1 MIRLV
6 NILNEQRIDKL
17 NVLFVTDQPDNVGFA
32 KKLIASNVVTG
43 KIKSYR
49 SNDDSSELNNLVYY
63 NISAEYDL
71 VVIYCSGLKDDSER
85 TVIQNLDNI
94 LTTGKRF
101 NIPIV
106 FITIPTT
113 RFIKDTEKLNKK
125 FGFNYIDKINNWIRN
140 KSNVDYVVDLDSLE
154 DDVFFDKDGIELS
167 TQGQR
172 VIYKQ
177 LLQVIKSLDNS
188 VDIDTELTKSDSKN
202 GIPTSGTLNSLRK
215 VQDKLVA
222 LGYTISDIEI
232 KNNRFGPST
241 SQAIQDFQMDNR
253 LTTSGKLDSKT
264 IKQLQIQIPIGST
277 TKIIAPKGERGL
289 PLEIMDFLID
299 KGLSVAGAAGIVG
312 NMQVESGFNTSVL
325 GDNGTSIGLCQWHN
339 ERKDKLFTW
348 TKENNLE
355 PLSVEGQLEYLWMEL
370 ETSFRSLISKFE
382 TISDPQDAAHAFARQ
397 FERPSY
403 ISPLRLEYA
412 QKYFDAYNSGGISG
426 TLKSIWTGIKTAAT
440 IGGAVTGIVGTEIFG
455 SGAGHLIGNKGGG
468 DGGDWGG
475 TLPKLISILPAG
487 NWTAPSQKRGK
498 QLTKSGGVSDHYLG
512 RTDSY
517 ACDFGLDSTFGGDAK
532 KATEFAIAIAQNAGK
547 DIDSWTPY
555 IGKYLNINSGGYRVQ
570 IIWQSNVGG
579 NHYDHVHVGV
589 RRI

>member
-6 NILNEQRIDKL
+6 NILNEQRVDKL
-17 NVLFVTDQPDNVGFA
+17 NVLFVSDQPDNIVFA
-32 KKLIASNVVTG
+32 KKLIASNIVTG
-43 KIKSYR
+43 KIKSYQ

-63 NISAEYDL
+63 NMSAEYDL

-101 NIPIV
+101 NIPV
-106 FITIPTT
+106 VLITIPTT
-113 RFIKDTEKLNKK
+113 RFIKDTKKLNKR
-125 FGFNYIDKINNWIRN
+125 FGFDYIDKINNWISN
-140 KSNVDYVVDLDSLE
+140 KSNADYIVNLNDLE
-154 DDVFFDKDGIELS
+154 DDVFFDKAGINLT

-177 LLQVIKSLDNS
+177 LLQVIKSLDNNID
-188 VDIDTELTKSDSKN
+188 VDAEIIKSDSKD
-202 GIPTSGTLNSLRK
+202 GIPNSGTLNSLRK
-215 VQDKLVA
+215 IQDKLVSF
-222 LGYTISDIEI
+222 GYVISNIEI

-241 SQAIQDFQMDNR
+241 SKAIRDFQMSNE

-277 TKIIAPKGERGL
+277 TKIIAAKGERGL

-299 KGLSVAGAAGIVG
+299 KGLSIAGAAGIVG
-312 NMQVESGFNTSVL
+312 NMQVESGFNTSIL

-348 TKENNLE
+348 TKENNLK

-370 ETSFRSLISKFE
+370 KTSFTSLISKLE
-382 TISDPQDAAHAFARQ
+382 TISDPQDAAHTFARQ

-440 IGGAVTGIVGTEIFG
+440 IGGVVSGIVGTEIFG
-455 SGAGHLIGNKGGG
+455 NGAGHLIGNKGGG
-468 DGGDWGG
+468 DDGNWGG
-475 TLPKLISILPAG
+475 SLPKMISILPAG
-487 NWTAPSQKRGK
+487 NWVASSQKRSR
-498 QLTKSGGVSDHYLG
+498 QQTRGGSTSDHYVG
-512 RTDSY
+512 KTNSY
-517 ACDFGLDSTFGGDAK
+517 ACDFMLNSTFNGDTK
-532 KATEFAIAIAQNAGK
+532 KATEFAIAVAQNAGK

-555 IGKYLNINSGGYRVQ
+555 VGKYLNIDSGDYRVQ

>member
-17 NVLFVTDQPDNVGFA
+17 NVLFVTDQPDNVIFA

-71 VVIYCSGLKDDSER
+71 VVIFCSGLKDNTER
-85 TVIQNLDNI
+85 SVIQSLENI
-94 LTTGKRF
+94 QTTGKRF

-125 FGFNYIDKINNWIRN
+125 FGFNYIDKINNWINN
-140 KSNVDYVVDLDSLE
+140 KSNVDYVVDLDSLQ
-154 DDVFFDKDGIELS
+154 DDVFFDKDGVTLS

-177 LLQVIKSLDNS
+177 LLRVIKSLDS
-188 VDIDTELTKSDSKN
+188 SIDVDAEITKSDSNN

-222 LGYTISDIEI
+222 LGFTISDIEI

-241 SQAIQDFQMDNR
+241 SEAIHDFQMDNK
-253 LTTSGKLDSKT
+253 LNPSGKLDSKT
-264 IKQLQIQIPIGST
+264 IKQLQIKTPILAT
-277 TKIIAPKGERGL
+277 TKILAPHGERGQVMK
-289 PLEIMDFLID
+289 IMDFLID
-299 KGLSVAGAAGIVG
+299 KGLSIAGAAGIVG
-312 NMQVESGFNTSVL
+312 NMQIESGFNTSVL

-355 PLSVEGQLEYLWMEL
+355 PLSIEGQLEYLWMEL
-370 ETSFRSLISKFE
+370 DTSFKSLVSKLE

-403 ISPLRLEYA
+403 ISPKRLEYA
-412 QKYFDAYNSGGISG
+412 QQYFDEYNAGGVSG

-440 IGGAVTGIVGTEIFG
+440 VGGVVSGIVGTEIFG

-475 TLPKLISILPAG
+475 SLPKMISILPAG
-487 NWTAPSQKRGK
+487 NWSASSQKRNKK
-498 QLTKSGGVSDHYLG
+498 QTKGGSTSDHYFG
-512 RTDSY
+512 QTNSY
-517 ACDFGLDSTFGGDAK
+517 ACDFMLAGTFKGDTE
-532 KATEFAIAIAQNAGK
+532 KATEFAIAVAQNAGK
-547 DIDSWTPY
+547 DIDSWAPY
-555 IGKYLNINSGGYRVQ
+555 VGKYLNIDSDGYRVQ

>member
-17 NVLFVTDQPDNVGFA
+17 NVLFVTDQPDNIGFA
-32 KKLIASNVVTG
+32 KKLIASNIVTG

-85 TVIQNLDNI
+85 TVIQNLENI
-94 LTTGKRF
+94 ITTGKRF
-101 NIPIV
+101 NIPIAIV
-106 FITIPTT
+106 TLPTT
-113 RFIKDTEKLNKK
+113 RFIKDTEKLDKK
-125 FGFNYIDKINNWIRN
+125 FGFNYIEKINNWIRN
-140 KSNVDYVVDLDSLE
+140 KSNVDYVVELDDLE
-154 DDVFFDKDGIELS
+154 DDVFFDPDGIALS

-177 LLQVIKSLDNS
+177 LLRVIKSLDNN
-188 VDIDTELTKSDSKN
+188 VDVDDEITKSDSKN

-215 VQDKLVA
+215 IQDKLIA
-222 LGYTISDIEI
+222 LGYIISDIEV

-241 SQAIQDFQMDNR
+241 SKAIQDFQLSNG
-253 LTTSGKLDSKT
+253 LISSAKLDSKT
-264 IKQLQIQIPIGST
+264 IKQLQIQIPISGT

-299 KGLSVAGAAGIVG
+299 KGLSIAGAAGIVG

-370 ETSFRSLISKFE
+370 ETSFRSLISKLE
-382 TISDPQDAAHAFARQ
+382 TI
-397 FERPSY
+397 E
-403 ISPLRLEYA
+403 I
-412 QKYFDAYNSGGISG
+412 
-426 TLKSIWTGIKTAAT
+426 LKFSENGRDI
-440 IGGAVTGIVGTEIFG
+440 
-455 SGAGHLIGNKGGG
+455 
-468 DGGDWGG
+468 
-475 TLPKLISILPAG
+475 
-487 NWTAPSQKRGK
+487 R
-498 QLTKSGGVSDHYLG
+498 KS
-512 RTDSY
+512 
-517 ACDFGLDSTFGGDAK
+517 
-532 KATEFAIAIAQNAGK
+532 
-547 DIDSWTPY
+547 
-555 IGKYLNINSGGYRVQ
+555 
-570 IIWQSNVGG
+570 
-579 NHYDHVHVGV
+579 
-589 RRI
+589 